1 MSALEKIEKAKLLL
15 GSVNAPAMCYINM
28 AHPIIEDDRTNTI
41 MLDAHMPGQLYLVA
55 NSRWVDMMEMSDLAK
70 VLYIEA
76 SRIALQHVTK
86 RAVDNKFNLLSSD
99 VICYSM
105 ARGCLTLS
113 GTSFPDALENSK
125 ASVYYEQGKELYTKE
140 TGKEWNDDCEFHERV
155 AMWMERAANQSS
167 DGDDDEDDES
177 DSPEPQDD
185 SSDEGDES
193 SEGSEGPGSPQEAL
207 DDYFSDESRSDNWSS
222 NETVASDIAMETK
235 HLEEN
240 GGFDGTSWGLN
251 AGNIMLKILAAQEP
265 PVDYRRIIRSF
276 IGTVVSQRTESTR
289 LRQNRRYN
297 LLFPGQRSIYDCKLL
312 LAADS
317 SGSMDD
323 DDLSA
328 AGCLIAKIA
337 TGGLIDYCWWDC
349 SCTLPKT
356 FKRGFSRNGFD
367 VEGRGGTNPQCVFDM
382 LRDNKLMNKYSG
394 IIIFSDM
401 IFDDIPKP
409 KGIPV
414 DNMLWICTADGNEP
428 PGWVPSRRIMRC
440 KEIMSCIKKEA

>member
-1 MSALEKIEKAKLLL
+1 MSALSKIEQAKVIL
-15 GSVNAPAMCYINM
+15 GSVNPAAMCYINM
-28 AHPIIEDDRTNTI
+28 AHPIVEDDRTATL
-41 MLDAHMPGQLYLVA
+41 MLDAHIPGELYLVA
-55 NSRWVDMMEMSDLAK
+55 NSGWVNRMDMSDLAK
-70 VLYIEA
+70 ILYIEA

-99 VICYSM
+99 IICYSM
-105 ARGCLTLS
+105 ARGCLTLN
-113 GTSFPDALENSK
+113 GTSFPDSLDRSK
-125 ASVYYEQGKELYTKE
+125 ANIYYEQGKVLYKHE
-140 TGKEWNDDCEFHERV
+140 TGNEWTDECDFHERV
-155 AMWMERAANQSS
+155 AMWMERAANNSDDGDADPDS
-167 DGDDDEDDES
+167 DGQPDES
-177 DSPEPQDD
+177 AG
-185 SSDEGDES
+185 GD
-193 SEGSEGPGSPQEAL
+193 GDGSPQGAL
-207 DDYFSDESRSDNWSS
+207 DAYFCDETRSENWSP
-222 NETVASDIAMETK
+222 NETVSSDIAMETK

-240 GGFDGTSWGLN
+240 GGFDGTGWGLS

-276 IGTVVSQRTESTR
+276 VGTVVSQRTESTR

-297 LLFPGQRSIYDCKLL
+297 LLFPGQRSVYDCKLL

-337 TGGLIDYCWWDC
+337 TGCQIDYCWWDC
-349 SCTLPKT
+349 NCTLPKT
-356 FKRGFSRNGFD
+356 FKRGFSKSGFD

-382 LRDNKLMNKYSG
+382 LGDNKLMGKYSG

-401 IFDDIPKP
+401 IFDEIPKP

-414 DNMLWICTADGNEP
+414 DNMLWICTADGSEP
-428 PGWVPSRRIMRC
+428 PSWVPRRRIMRC
-440 KEIMSCIKKEA
+440 KEIMSCIKKRT